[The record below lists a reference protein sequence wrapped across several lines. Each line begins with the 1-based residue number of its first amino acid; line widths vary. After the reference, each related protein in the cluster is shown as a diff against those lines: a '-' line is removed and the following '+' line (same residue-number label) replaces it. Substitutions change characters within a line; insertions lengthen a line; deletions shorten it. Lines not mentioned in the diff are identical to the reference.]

1 MLNNYLCDTEVYHS
15 RNLPF
20 KNYFNYKICS
30 IFFDIKKTE
39 KINVFKFLSINKFNI
54 FSINFNDYGNMKG
67 NLYSFIIN
75 KLKKKYNIKKT
86 YTIHLLTS
94 PRFFGYI
101 FNPISIYFVSYKKK
115 IEYIIYEV
123 RNTHHEKH
131 MYFKKLN
138 LKNIKKH
145 SINKK
150 LYVSPFLKMNLK
162 YFFSVILKKTG
173 IKIMINALSKKERLY
188 TGMNIKFVILNDKN
202 LFLMALKRLFYAQ
215 KIIIMIHFQA
225 IKILFKKGKFN
236 FKSKTIKNNFSYS

>member
-1 MLNNYLCDTEVYHS
+1 
-15 RNLPF
+15 
-20 KNYFNYKICS
+20 
-30 IFFDIKKTE
+30 
-39 KINVFKFLSINKFNI
+39 
-54 FSINFNDYGNMKG
+54 MKG

-86 YTIHLLTS
+86 YTIYLLTS

-138 LKNIKKH
+138 SKNIKKH

>member
-1 MLNNYLCDTEVYHS
+1 
-15 RNLPF
+15 
-20 KNYFNYKICS
+20 
-30 IFFDIKKTE
+30 
-39 KINVFKFLSINKFNI
+39 
-54 FSINFNDYGNMKG
+54 
-67 NLYSFIIN
+67 
-75 KLKKKYNIKKT
+75 
-86 YTIHLLTS
+86 
-94 PRFFGYI
+94 
-101 FNPISIYFVSYKKK
+101 
-115 IEYIIYEV
+115 
-123 RNTHHEKH
+123 

-173 IKIMINALSKKERLY
+173 IKIMINVLSKKERLY

>member
-15 RNLPF
+15 RHLPF

-101 FNPISIYFVSYKKK
+101 FNPISIYFVS
-115 IEYIIYEV
+115 
-123 RNTHHEKH
+123 
-131 MYFKKLN
+131 
-138 LKNIKKH
+138 
-145 SINKK
+145 
-150 LYVSPFLKMNLK
+150 SPPL
-162 YFFSVILKKTG
+162 VI
-173 IKIMINALSKKERLY
+173 M
-188 TGMNIKFVILNDKN
+188 
-202 LFLMALKRLFYAQ
+202 
-215 KIIIMIHFQA
+215 
-225 IKILFKKGKFN
+225 
-236 FKSKTIKNNFSYS
+236 